1 MSLLQRHIAPK
12 TSEITKFEIIEA
24 QTHQLSNGIKLFSID
39 AGTEEVIRIEWLIR
53 AGASYQEKILTA
65 STLSKILKEG
75 TAKMNSSQINEL
87 LDFHGASLSASAT
100 AEHIVVV
107 LYSLTKHL
115 DTLLPLVKDILT
127 NATLPENELSLA
139 MQKSISLLNIN
150 NNKNSFV
157 ARNMLDKYIYGN
169 HNPYGYYPEGD
180 DFSKVKRANIVSYY
194 NEQFTKQAWDII
206 ASGKLS
212 KSTLNL
218 IKHTF
223 KDVSFENIKPK
234 RLKTEFSLHKQKQTL
249 IKKPDS
255 KQASI
260 AIGMRTIK
268 RNEPEYPGFSLL
280 NTVLGGYFGSRL
292 MQNIRED
299 KGYTYGVYSVLKSMT
314 MSGQWGIY
322 TDVGIDVYESAL
334 NEIYIE
340 IERLKKEHISLEEL
354 HLVKNY
360 IAGTFLSSIDGPF
373 ALANKFKSIYLFDL
387 DYSYF
392 DRFLSDIKNI
402 TPKKLNALA
411 NKYLDNS
418 YHQVVVA

>member
-1 MSLLQRHIAPK
+1 MSSLKRHIAPK
-12 TSEITKFEIIEA
+12 TSEITEFKIIKA
-24 QTHQLSNGIKLFSID
+24 QAHQLRNGIKLFSID

-53 AGASYQEKILTA
+53 AGASYQEKTLTA

-87 LDFHGASLSASAT
+87 LDFHGASLSASTT
-100 AEHIVVV
+100 AEHIVLV

-127 NATLPENELSLA
+127 NATLPESELNLA
-139 MQKSISLLNIN
+139 LQKSISLLNIN
-150 NNKNSFV
+150 NNKNAFV
-157 ARNMLDKYIYGN
+157 ARNILDKHLYGN
-169 HNPYGYYPEGD
+169 HNPYGYYPELN
-180 DFSKVKRANIVSYY
+180 DFKKVKRANILSYY

-206 ASGKLS
+206 AAGKLS
-212 KSTLNL
+212 KATLNL
-218 IKHTF
+218 IKQTF
-223 KDVSFENIKPK
+223 QDITFQNTTLKK
-234 RLKTEFSLHKQKQTL
+234 LKTEFSQHKNKETL
-249 IKKPDS
+249 IKKSDS

-268 RNEPEYPGFSLL
+268 RNDPEYASFSLL

-292 MQNIRED
+292 MQNIREN
-299 KGYTYGVYSVLKSMT
+299 KGYTYGIYSILKSMT

-322 TDVGIDVYESAL
+322 TDVGIDVYENAL
-334 NEIYIE
+334 NEINFE
-340 IERLKKEHISLEEL
+340 IERLKKEDIPLEEL

-392 DRFLSDIKNI
+392 DRFLSDIKNT

-411 NKYLDNS
+411 NKYLDSS
-418 YHQVVVA
+418 YHQVIVA

>member
-1 MSLLQRHIAPK
+1 
-12 TSEITKFEIIEA
+12 
-24 QTHQLSNGIKLFSID
+24 
-39 AGTEEVIRIEWLIR
+39 
-53 AGASYQEKILTA
+53 
-65 STLSKILKEG
+65 
-75 TAKMNSSQINEL
+75 
-87 LDFHGASLSASAT
+87 
-100 AEHIVVV
+100 
-107 LYSLTKHL
+107 
-115 DTLLPLVKDILT
+115 
-127 NATLPENELSLA
+127 
-139 MQKSISLLNIN
+139 
-150 NNKNSFV
+150 
-157 ARNMLDKYIYGN
+157 
-169 HNPYGYYPEGD
+169 
-180 DFSKVKRANIVSYY
+180 
-194 NEQFTKQAWDII
+194 
-206 ASGKLS
+206 
-212 KSTLNL
+212 
-218 IKHTF
+218 
-223 KDVSFENIKPK
+223 
-234 RLKTEFSLHKQKQTL
+234 
-249 IKKPDS
+249 
-255 KQASI
+255 
-260 AIGMRTIK
+260 MRTIK
-268 RNEPEYPGFSLL
+268 RNEPEYPIFSLL

-334 NEIYIE
+334 NEIYFE
-340 IERLKKEHISLEEL
+340 IERLKNEEISPEEL